1 MSYQINV
8 REHGK
13 VLKSQSSQKKAIL
26 PYFVTL
32 TPNKRETFYKHHDK
46 GVIYDGKTEIRVNGL
61 IIVDVLE
68 LCGYDIGKSV
78 GGWRQIKCRF
88 IQGVK
93 RRMSLILRGGK
104 APNAEQIR
112 RYPRTERYAPATR
125 TFVSLCQKLL
135 DTGSVQCRRRH
146 NDGPVRPPRVLN
158 MEQQILNRVEKDP
171 NVSKCMVYSTEVFNE
186 SDSIHVIV
194 YLAFDKAF
202 LFQYVTEKMGGAE
215 GTKLD
220 LDFMD
225 MERKTDVTYEL
236 VEELQVKTKEFLQP
250 NPTAR
255 AKMAAVKSISKL
267 SGQAKSNTYP
277 QPDGDDSLFGLA
289 LVEMGE
295 SLKQMADVKYSLDD
309 NIKQN
314 FLEPLHHLQT
324 KDLKEVMHHRKKLQG
339 RRLDFDCKRRRQA
352 KASKGVLSPY
362 NSPVK
367 TQGGHGSNIADDEIK
382 MAEEKFAESLHLA
395 QMGMFNLLENDVE
408 QISQLATFAEGLL
421 EYHTQCTEV
430 LKLLTVTL
438 LEKKDEA
445 ANRPKLEF
453 VPKSLTELN
462 IEGITDGLN
471 GTNNHNNLLNHHG
484 SHYSSNSNLSS
495 GYQFKRPAPRTIS
508 NKQPTYKPDPFDPW
522 SFPSGSPQASSPQHK
537 PYQLEL
543 HPGQQSANASPLPS
557 PMKSP
562 ARTPM
567 TRQPCCTALYDFEP
581 ENPGELGFK
590 ENDVIFLLNK
600 IDENW
605 FEGSVNGRTG
615 YFPVNYVKV
624 DVPLP

>member
-1 MSYQINV
+1 MAFAGLKKQIN
-8 REHGK
+8 
-13 VLKSQSSQKKAIL
+13 KA
-26 PYFVTL
+26 
-32 TPNKRETFYKHHDK
+32 N
-46 GVIYDGKTEIRVNGL
+46 
-61 IIVDVLE
+61 
-68 LCGYDIGKSV
+68 
-78 GGWRQIKCRF
+78 
-88 IQGVK
+88 
-93 RRMSLILRGGK
+93 
-104 APNAEQIR
+104 
-112 RYPRTERYAPATR
+112 
-125 TFVSLCQKLL
+125 
-135 DTGSVQCRRRH
+135 
-146 NDGPVRPPRVLN
+146 
-158 MEQQILNRVEKDP
+158 
-171 NVSKCMVYSTEVFNE
+171 
-186 SDSIHVIV
+186 
-194 YLAFDKAF
+194 
-202 LFQYVTEKMGGAE
+202 QYVTEKMGGAE

-225 MERKTDVTYEL
+225 MERKTDVTVEL

-255 AKMAAVKSISKL
+255 AKMAAVKGISKL

-277 QPDGDDSLFGLA
+277 QPEGVLGDCMLLYGKKLGDDSHFGLA
-289 LVEMGE
+289 LIEMGE
-295 SLKQMADVKYSLDD
+295 ALKQMADVKYSLDD

-352 KASKGVLSPY
+352 K
-362 NSPVK
+362 
-367 TQGGHGSNIADDEIK
+367 GSNIPDDEIR
-382 MAEEKFAESLHLA
+382 MAEEKFAESLQLA

-421 EYHTQCTEV
+421 DYHSQCTEV
-430 LKLLTVTL
+430 LKHLTETI

-445 ANRPKLEF
+445 ANRPKVEF
-453 VPKSLTELN
+453 VPKTLTDLA
-462 IEGITDGLN
+462 IETVPDGLN
-471 GTNNHNNLLNHHG
+471 GTNNHNNLFNHSNNHH
-484 SHYSSNSNLSS
+484 SNSNFLSTGGS
-495 GYQFKRPAPRTIS
+495 GHQFKRPAPKTIPI
-508 NKQPTYKPDPFDPW
+508 NKNNHNQNQPLPDPFDPW
-522 SFPSGSPQASSPQHK
+522 SYPQ
-537 PYQLEL
+537 
-543 HPGQQSANASPLPS
+543 ASPLPS

-567 TRQPCCTALYDFEP
+567 TRQPCCTALYDFDP

-590 ENDVIFLLNK
+590 ENEVIMLMNK